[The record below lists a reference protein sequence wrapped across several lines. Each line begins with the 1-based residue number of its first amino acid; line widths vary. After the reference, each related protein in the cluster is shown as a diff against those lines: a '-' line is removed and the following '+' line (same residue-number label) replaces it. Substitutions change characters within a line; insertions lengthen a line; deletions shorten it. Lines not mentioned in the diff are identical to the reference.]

1 MMAAGAMARGEEE
14 DTHLLQ
20 LLVPDCRPPRPRLCL
35 RRASP
40 PRGRHHPPLDSSCF
54 TTAGA
59 MAGDREEDTQL
70 LVLPATAPGASTPL
84 VWRSGMGRGAME
96 E

>member
-1 MMAAGAMARGEEE
+1 
-14 DTHLLQ
+14 
-20 LLVPDCRPPRPRLCL
+20 
-35 RRASP
+35 
-40 PRGRHHPPLDSSCF
+40 
-54 TTAGA
+54 

-96 E
+96 EWSGGAEWEESSGGVEAASRGGGTSHGGGVIDADRSGEGERKKRVGRRKK